1 MRAQQAGPRNP
12 DSSTWRLDDAKAR
25 FSELV
30 RRARQGVPQH
40 VSVRGQDA
48 VVVLSAADFARL
60 APAAASST
68 LAALFADSPL
78 ARLDDFEANVVRE
91 RASVRDAPAF
101 DE

>member
-1 MRAQQAGPRNP
+1 MRSQQAGPRNP
-12 DSSTWRLDDAKAR
+12 DSSTWRLEDAKAR

-60 APAAASST
+60 APAAASSN
-68 LAALFADSPL
+68 LAALFADGPL
-78 ARLDDFEANVVRE
+78 ARLDDFETNLVRE
-91 RASVRDAPAF
+91 RAPMRDAPAF

>member
-12 DSSTWRLDDAKAR
+12 DSSNWRLEDAKAR

-78 ARLDDFEANVVRE
+78 ARLDDCEANVIRE
-91 RASVRDAPAF
+91 RAPVRDAPGF